1 MSVPVFCRLFDCLQG
16 SPHVENILA
25 KALYDNVAE
34 SPDELSFRKG
44 DIMTVLERNT
54 QGLDGW
60 WLCSLHGR
68 QGIVPG
74 NRLKILV
81 GMYDSKQQ
89 QPGTPSTQDAAA
101 TCPTPHVQR
110 PLPAQS
116 AYAKPTP
123 AGSAGS
129 TPSTGFANKSLPS
142 VQYTSMHPAYSTPN
156 AAKSS
161 PAYSTPNAAKPSPDS
176 VYMMPPSHG
185 PKLSSQSLYQVPPG
199 PSGLSVQAQPGPPSK
214 APILGQRQFQL
225 PGQGNYQVPPSAG
238 PGSGQAAAS
247 GGETAPGQDVYQVP
261 PSLDKRNWESSNKPL
276 GKVVVPTRVGQVY
289 VYDTGKSDQDEYD
302 VPPRHQPPAQQ
313 DIYDVPPTRQ
323 QYSTQVYDT
332 PPMVVKGP
340 SSGQDIYDTP
350 ASSDRNP
357 QQTVYDFPP
366 SVSKDVSDAHPVREE
381 TYDVPPHFAK
391 LKSQPPVPSGH
402 YLHNNVSDDDDEPPI
417 PEDVYDVPPTILTDK
432 HHLRDR
438 GTVSQ
443 PPQEIYDI
451 PAALRSGEIP
461 VQDVYDFPR
470 EREDRGGERGDQY
483 IYDVPPQVVRDAQST
498 SEELTVSYKRLSAS
512 STGSSRSNH
521 STSSL
526 DMVPVR
532 DTPSFPVPGPSSGK
546 PLILDL
552 DQAMERLSHL
562 QQAVES
568 SVSFMM
574 SFITGN
580 WRSPAQLEGNLPAIH
595 QAADLVRATVRDF
608 LEFARGAVA
617 NAAQAT
623 DRLLQTKL
631 GRQVGKMEEV
641 FQSLIRHSQSLDS
654 LSWSHT
660 ALSTPTPGGDDLD
673 RLILTARGIPDDAK
687 QLASFLHGN
696 ASLLFNRISRQQQQ
710 QLPLP
715 PIPGEMTGS
724 GSGTYQGGEKVHI
737 QSRPLPSPPKFTA
750 AEEEEGVERP
760 YEATEEGW
768 MEDYDYVHLQGKEEF
783 EKNQR
788 ELLEK
793 GNIIRHNKTQL
804 EQQQIKQ
811 FEWLEQEVSRPI
823 SNDLTGWAPSPH
835 HPLAKQSS
843 KNSPGDPSS
852 SKLCHGDRQLLLFYQ
867 EQCEQN
873 ITTVNN
879 AIDAFFTAVN
889 SNQPPKIFVAHS
901 KFVILSA
908 HKLVFIGDTLSRQAK
923 CPEVRARVAQS
934 SNTLCEKLKDIVIST
949 KTAALQYPS
958 PGAAREMTERVREL
972 AGCTQQFRMVL
983 GQLLLM

>member
-1 MSVPVFCRLFDCLQG
+1 MSVP
-16 SPHVENILA
+16 NILA